1 VPAAVALL
9 RAVNLGSHQQIA
21 MAGLRTAMEAV
32 GFTEVRT
39 LLQSGNVVFAGG
51 KSGVAT
57 EERIEAAIAGHFGF
71 TTQVMVRSASEW
83 RKLIAGN
90 PFTGMAEQDP
100 GHLVLMALKQ
110 PAEAAAVEALRAAIR
125 GREEVRGGGRD
136 LYVTYPEGIGRSKLG
151 NQMIEKHLGSRCT
164 GRNWNTVLKLA
175 ALLDG

>member
-71 TTQVMVRSASEW
+71 TTEVMV

-90 PFTGMAEQDP
+90 PFTGIAEQDP